1 MPNPW
6 IEFLKDY
13 AKQNNTTYRNALS
26 NPELKAK
33 YQQHK
38 SKPVVQQQQVPVLET
53 VKKVNKTKKSVL
65 NIEPQPLIP
74 NPKPPRVKKLK
85 EILSNNLSYN
95 NIYEDETL
103 SYR

>member
-13 AKQNNTTYRNALS
+13 AKKNNTTYRNALS
-26 NPELKAK
+26 NPELKAL
-33 YQQHK
+33 YQQSK
-38 SKPVVQQQQVPVLET
+38 SKPVLQEVPVMET
-53 VKKVNKTKKSVL
+53 VKKINKSKNSVL

-74 NPKPPRVKKLK
+74 NPKPVRGKKLK
-85 EILSNNLSYN
+85 EIPANNLSYN

-103 SYR
+103 SYG

>member
-13 AKQNNTTYRNALS
+13 SKKNNTTYRNALS
-26 NPELKAK
+26 NPELKAM
-33 YQQHK
+33 YQQSK
-38 SKPVVQQQQVPVLET
+38 SKPVVQEIPVMET
-53 VKKVNKTKKSVL
+53 VKKVNKSKKSVL

-74 NPKPPRVKKLK
+74 NPKPVRTKKLK
-85 EILSNNLSYN
+85 EIPPNNLSYN

-103 SYR
+103 SYG